1 MTDDRFRGLYG
12 QTYIDTN
19 LSGDSQSQVDPE
31 REAHDPHPVPTHLG
45 VVLEKLERSLSMPM
59 VKTRRK

>member
-1 MTDDRFRGLYG
+1 MTASGGWLYG
-12 QTYIDTN
+12 QTYIDIN